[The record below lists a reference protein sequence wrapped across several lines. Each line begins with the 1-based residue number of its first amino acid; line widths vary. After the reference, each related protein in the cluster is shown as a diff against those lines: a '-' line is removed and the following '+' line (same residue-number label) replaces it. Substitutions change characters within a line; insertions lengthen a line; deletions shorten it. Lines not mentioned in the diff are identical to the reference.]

1 MTGKLNELIRV
12 LKNIDNLTQ
21 KSEET
26 EKDFVLQISGWKDE
40 FYVRKIIDLASK
52 TNLINV
58 DNKRIKLKPDG
69 KILLEN
75 MTRDGEKIFSDVN
88 PEQIKFLKE
97 RFLDGEQFAEE
108 FREMLKKFWSV
119 EKLSILTCKLELN
132 HSFDEFILTYL
143 EEIGIFEIRKNGDMT
158 EIIIKDNLESISKIR
173 HKIKGMSED
182 ELIEK
187 LEQLRDTG
195 KKAEEYTIDYEKKR
209 LKSEEKR
216 LDLALDIKQISLTDV
231 HAGFDIK
238 SYDNG
243 KSELT
248 KHDRKIEVK
257 GTTNRSPRFYWS
269 SNEVNKA
276 KEYGEKYWIYLW
288 TNVGTENKEIQKI
301 QDPYKKYFVDTI
313 EKPKCT
319 GYFIDK
325 I

>member
-1 MTGKLNELIRV
+1 
-12 LKNIDNLTQ
+12 
-21 KSEET
+21 
-26 EKDFVLQISGWKDE
+26 
-40 FYVRKIIDLASK
+40 ASK